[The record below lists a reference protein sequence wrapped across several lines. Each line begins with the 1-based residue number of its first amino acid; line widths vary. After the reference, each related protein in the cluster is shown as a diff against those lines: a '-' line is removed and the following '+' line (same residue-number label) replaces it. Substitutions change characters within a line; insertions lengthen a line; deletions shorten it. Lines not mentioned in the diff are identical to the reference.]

1 MELHGALVDQ
11 GATPAQH
18 RLGVRVSVGVILA
31 IILGVILGYTW
42 VILGL
47 YLE

>member
-1 MELHGALVDQ
+1 MTYTTGNQLQ
-11 GATPAQH
+11 GPQL
-18 RLGVRVSVGVILA
+18 RVRVSVGVILA

-47 YLE
+47 YLV